1 MDYRVEQVSRPLFGV
16 LLAALVLLG
25 PAAAVS
31 TAEADDLLGADGVIA
46 LVAKAADSVGAS
58 QAGSGSGRREAGRL
72 LGDLENF
79 KAVRDKLPAE
89 EAAELWLQF
98 YGRFRMLPPETLQ
111 NPYGPPGADDL
122 SMSSLLSALPPPA
135 AWEALKARVVARQK
149 TDGGT
154 QEKILGALVF
164 FLTQD
169 QANLEKALEELRT
182 GAALGGSA
190 ASSNFF
196 RQLGL
201 KGRRQNAGSG
211 SAAIPETFAAYLQS
225 LKSERPQGRLT
236 VQVPDLVALAGEDSA
251 KELILQAFAIP
262 GLSLNI
268 PSGGSS
274 LELAKRLAL
283 DNVDKLTEPQWEL
296 ITALDDIGLY
306 EAMDKRFPGKAK
318 SGEAPPDLFREV
330 DKYEHRSPMDDNA
343 RLKARITHIMGLI
356 ARDRVKDA
364 TDEAKRMDPENLR
377 SGDFTKSWHS
387 FDKKRFAAGLNRFC
401 KDLLTD
407 RPELPLWKE
416 CGILFAD
423 GDRSQELIAVID
435 AAASRPNLGV
445 EARLGLRERRVDL
458 LLAMD
463 RVEDAVSLI
472 RETLKIGDD
481 PPTPQARLAVAREK
495 LRMAPRLCTLG
506 MLLARPEWTREGE
519 EAFLSILK
527 DAGPLGESLGPS
539 AGDARNATAPA
550 RTMVDAL
557 LHEKKFAKA
566 EKIAI
571 AAIEA
576 TLNSPQFA
584 ATSEA
589 RAMALASGVLADD
602 LVRLAEI
609 YARAGRHEDV
619 ATLLE
624 KTPWWGGV
632 DLIDLAD
639 EHKALPPLAAKAL
652 QMRGRENEAVA
663 ILKSHLLDNPGDDAA
678 YLTLTE
684 ILGSAA
690 IPWLDELQARD
701 RFEERPLIW
710 KAQLLKKAG
719 KLDEADATVRQAL
732 KIDPTDGEQKGGDRG
747 RAYVVLADILKA
759 EGKSDDAAFFERVVA
774 SIRIA
779 ETGDKLTEAGLVRKS
794 LAMYEE
800 AALSFADA
808 YCVQWR
814 LAERLSSLGDIEA
827 ARKHYEIAFERMPEQ
842 FGQVAR
848 FCFGCEGVFTHQQSV
863 SVAEQVLTGLEKTAP
878 QKPQVQYLLGQLREA
893 QGRKADAYRHFQRAV
908 ELDPR
913 YLDALKAA
921 FALRKDV
928 FLSQEEADEIALRM
942 VRLDPL
948 RRHNDLDPGEISD
961 LRGLWSIYKE
971 LETAQ
976 IKVPKS
982 LLTLTA
988 SKQEMEAF
996 LKKTGSGGDFL
1007 DWKQRYYRERRLIPE
1022 PGDAV
1027 VKNRF
1032 VQSLLQAGV
1041 QGGRMVE

>member
-1 MDYRVEQVSRPLFGV
+1 MNSRARQVTHPGLCV
-16 LLAALVLLG
+16 LLALAALLG
-25 PAAAVS
+25 PAAVVS

-46 LVAKAADSVGAS
+46 LIARAADPASEKKADSV
-58 QAGSGSGRREAGRL
+58 SGKQEARRL
-72 LGDLENF
+72 LDDLENF

-89 EAAELWLQF
+89 EAVERWLQF
-98 YGRFRMLPPETLQ
+98 YGRFRMLPPGILKNQ
-111 NPYGPPGADDL
+111 YGPPSADDL
-122 SMSSLLSALPPPA
+122 SMSSLLSALPPPT
-135 AWEALKARVVARQK
+135 AWEVLKARVLARQK
-149 TDGGT
+149 TDGGA
-154 QEKILGALVF
+154 QEKMMGALAC

-169 QANLEKALEELRT
+169 QANLEKALEELKT
-182 GAALGGSA
+182 GAALGGNTT
-190 ASSNFF
+190 SSNFF
-196 RQLGL
+196 RQLGFQ
-201 KGRRQNAGSG
+201 GRRQEAGRG

-225 LKSERPQGRLT
+225 LKSERPQGHLT
-236 VQVPDLVALAGEDSA
+236 VQVPDLVALAGEERA
-251 KELILQAFAIP
+251 RQLMLEAIAIP

-268 PSGGSS
+268 PSGGRT
-274 LELAKRLAL
+274 LELAKRLVL
-283 DNVDKLTEPQWEL
+283 DNVDRLTEPQWEL
-296 ITALDDIGLY
+296 VTSHDDVALY
-306 EAMDKRFPGKAK
+306 EAMDKRFPDKTK
-318 SGEAPPDLFREV
+318 SRQAPPDMFQEV
-330 DKYEHRSPMDDNA
+330 DKYEYRSLMDDSA
-343 RLKARITHIMGLI
+343 RLTAKITYIMGLI
-356 ARDRVKDA
+356 ARNRVKDA
-364 TDEAKRMDPENLR
+364 TEQAKQMDSENLR
-377 SGDFTKSWHS
+377 SKDFIKSWHS
-387 FDKKRFAAGLNRFC
+387 FDKKRFAAGLNQFC

-423 GDRSQELIAVID
+423 DGSQELIAII
-435 AAASRPNLGV
+435 AAAANKPNLGL
-445 EARLGLRERRVDL
+445 EARLGIRERHVDL

-472 RETLKIGDD
+472 RETLKVGDD
-481 PPTPQARLAVAREK
+481 PATPQARLAVARGK
-495 LRMAPRLCTLG
+495 LGMAPRLCTLG
-506 MLLARPEWTREGE
+506 TLLARPEWTREGE

-527 DAGPLGESLGPS
+527 DAGSLGESLGQS
-539 AGDARNATAPA
+539 LGDVRNATAPA
-550 RTMVDAL
+550 GAMIDAL
-557 LHEKKFAKA
+557 LDNGKFAQA
-566 EKIAI
+566 EKIVL
-571 AAIEA
+571 AAIQA
-576 TLNSPQFA
+576 TLNTPQLT

-589 RAMALASGVLADD
+589 RTMALTSGVLASH

-609 YARAGRHEDV
+609 YERAGRHEDV
-619 ATLLE
+619 VTLLE
-624 KTPWWGGV
+624 QTPWWGGA

-639 EHKALPPLAAKAL
+639 QHNVLPPLAARAL
-652 QMRGRENEAVA
+652 HLRGRDGEAIEIV
-663 ILKSHLLDNPGDDAA
+663 KSHLLGNPGDDAA

-710 KAQLLKKAG
+710 KAQLLGKAG
-719 KLDEADATVRQAL
+719 KLAEAEATVRQAL
-732 KIDPTDGEQKGGDRG
+732 QIDPTDGEQKGGDRG
-747 RAYVVLADILKA
+747 RAYAVLAEILKA
-759 EGKSDDAAFFERVVA
+759 GGKTDDAAFFEGVVA

-779 ETGDKLTEAGLVRKS
+779 AQGDKLTAAGLIRKS

-814 LAERLSSLGDIEA
+814 LAERLSALGDIEA

-863 SVAEQVLTGLEKTAP
+863 SVAEQVLTGLAKTAP

-893 QGRKADAYRHFQRAV
+893 QGRKADAYRHFRMAV
-908 ELDPR
+908 ELDPQ

-948 RRHNDLDPGEISD
+948 RRHNDLDAGEISD

-971 LETAQ
+971 LETAR

-982 LLTLTA
+982 LFALTA
-988 SKQEMEAF
+988 SKQAMEAF

-1007 DWKQRYYRERRLIPE
+1007 DWKQRYYVEQRLIPE

-1032 VQSLLQAGV
+1032 VQSLLQV
-1041 QGGRMVE
+1041 NFQGGRMVE